1 MEAEQI
7 HELADRGES
16 LEVEFKR
23 RNGPGDLN
31 DNQLAEAVACM
42 ANGRGGTLLVGVEDS
57 GRITGCAPWH
67 GEGTDPPRLEALI
80 QNRTRPPL
88 ATTVEVVAVDGLDVV
103 VVRVPSAMSPVGT
116 NRGVYQ
122 RRALRT
128 DGLPECVAY
137 EPHSL
142 MMSSFSASG
151 RDWAQLPAL
160 GATLEDLDP
169 AEFERF
175 RSMCA
180 AAGGDRS
187 LVALADEEILRA
199 LGLLEAPGYDVPTL
213 GAVLLFGRESSIARW
228 VPNHEIRFQVL
239 ERTKLLTND
248 ILRSPLFKAAE
259 QVQDRLDARNVEEE
273 MQWGMLRMSLPRIPA
288 RAAREA
294 VANALVH
301 RDYTALGATAVI
313 IVDESFTVRSPG
325 GLPRGVTLENLID
338 ASQPRSRALADAFK
352 RAGIVERSG
361 RGVAIMYREMLRL
374 GRYEPDYSGT
384 TDEEVV
390 VTLPLGSAD
399 QDLVA
404 FVATVQKTV
413 GDITLPE
420 LRVLHLLRSDGAL
433 GLVDLAEDLDM
444 TKNQLRPILQGMGER
459 GLVDVRGT
467 GRAREYH
474 LPSSFYEVAGKK
486 AEYVQAAPVQEGHME
501 EMVLRYA
508 REYGRIT
515 RSQAAALCGIP
526 SQQASLLLRG
536 LVSEGRL
543 AMRGAKRGAHYVLTG
558 PGQD

>member
-1 MEAEQI
+1 MDVEEIRA
-7 HELADRGES
+7 LVAAGES
-16 LEVEFKR
+16 LTVEFKR
-23 RNGPGDLN
+23 RSSPGDLN
-31 DNQLAEAVACM
+31 DNQLVETVTCM
-42 ANGRGGTLLVGVEDS
+42 ANSRGGTLLIGVEDR
-57 GRITGCAPWH
+57 GEITGCAPWH
-67 GEGTDPPRLEALI
+67 GNGTDPPRLEALI

-88 ATTVEVVAVDGLDVV
+88 PTAVEVVTVDGLDVV
-103 VVRVPSAMSPVGT
+103 VVRIPEAQLPVGT
-116 NRGVYQ
+116 NRGMYQ

-160 GATLEDLDP
+160 GATFGDLDSR
-169 AEFERF
+169 EFERF
-175 RSMCA
+175 RDMCA

-187 LVALADEEILRA
+187 LAELADEEILRA
-199 LGLLEAPGYDVPTL
+199 LGLLDQPGYETPTL

-228 VPNHEIRFQVL
+228 VPNHEVRFQVL

-248 ILRSPLFKAAE
+248 ILRTPLFKAAE
-259 QVQDRLDARNVEEE
+259 QIQDRLEARNVEEE

-288 RAAREA
+288 RVAREA

-313 IVDESFTVRSPG
+313 IADDLFAVRSPG
-325 GLPRGVTLENLID
+325 GLPRGVSLENLIE
-338 ASQPRSRALADAFK
+338 ASRPRSRTLADAFK
-352 RAGIVERSG
+352 RVGIVERSG

-374 GRYEPDYSGT
+374 GRFEPDYSRT

-390 VTLPLGSAD
+390 VSLPLGSAD
-399 QDLVA
+399 QELVA
-404 FVATVQKTV
+404 FVAKVQEAT
-413 GDITLPE
+413 GELTLPE

-433 GLVDLAEDLDM
+433 GLAELAEDLDM
-444 TKNQLRPILQGMGER
+444 AKAQLRPILQGMDER
-459 GLVDVRGT
+459 GLTDVRGT

-486 AEYVQAAPVQEGHME
+486 AEYVRSAPVQEARRE
-501 EMVLRYA
+501 EMALRYA
-508 REYGRIT
+508 QEYGAIT
-515 RSQAAALCGIP
+515 RSQTAALCGIP

-536 LVSEGRL
+536 LVSDGKLE
-543 AMRGAKRGAHYVLTG
+543 MRGSKRGAHYVPVENG
-558 PGQD
+558 PE